1 MTYQLFG
8 TKTGLWVSEL
18 ALGTGMFGTAFGY
31 GAEPAAV
38 QDMLRAY
45 AEAGGNFLDTS
56 ETYQWGEAE
65 QQLRVFLADQRG
77 DFVLASKY
85 TAGAGAT
92 PSLGRLG
99 NHRKAMTQAVEASL
113 RRLGTDYLDL
123 YLAHLPD
130 GVTPVEEIARGFDD
144 LVRAGKI
151 LYGGLSNFPAW
162 RVATAATLAAVR
174 GWAPLVGIQ
183 VEYNLVQR
191 TAEREL
197 LPMAEGLGLGVMAYS
212 PLGAGVLTG
221 KYRRGET
228 GRTTVFTGAAPATS
242 SHTEA
247 VLDVLLAVAA
257 ELDATPGQ
265 VATAWVKAQGVIP
278 IVGPRTRAQLDDY
291 LAAAAL
297 PLTADQLARLNTVS
311 AVPAG
316 YPHELLATQQATLT
330 GNRAGQV
337 AWPTRSIA

>member
-1 MTYQLFG
+1 MNYQLFG

-31 GAEPAAV
+31 GAEPDAV
-38 QDMLRAY
+38 QDMLRGY
-45 AEAGGNFLDTS
+45 AEAGGNFIDTS

-65 QQLRVFLADQRG
+65 RQLKDFLSPQRS

-85 TAGAGAT
+85 TAGVGAA
-92 PSLGRLG
+92 PALGRLG

-113 RRLGTDYLDL
+113 KRLGTDYLDV
-123 YLAHLPD
+123 YMAHLPD
-130 GVTPVEEIARGFDD
+130 GVTPVEEIVRGFDD

-151 LYGGLSNFPAW
+151 IYGGLSNFPAW
-162 RVATAATLAAVR
+162 RVATAATRADLR
-174 GWAPLVGIQ
+174 GWAPLAGIQ

-212 PLGAGVLTG
+212 PLGAGVLSG

-228 GRTTVFTGAAPATS
+228 GRATAFTGVPPTPS
-242 SHTEA
+242 PQTNA
-247 VLDVLLAVAA
+247 VLDILLAVAD
-257 ELDATPGQ
+257 ELTATPSQ

-278 IVGPRTRAQLDDY
+278 IIGPRTRAQLDDY
-291 LAAAAL
+291 LLAAAL
-297 PLTADQLARLNTVS
+297 RLSADQLQRLTDAS

-316 YPHELLATQQATLT
+316 YPHELLATQQGTLT
-330 GNRAGQV
+330 GNRADQV
-337 AWPTRSIA
+337 SWPARSVA